1 MSGTQPQ
8 DLPSSGGAGDLADYA
23 ALPDKTHGSDDWAP
37 GAGSDGAQSDPAAVP
52 GDVDISR
59 NEGPE
64 LTTGVADVATGAAVS
79 GPSGGATSARG
90 DDTGTETPPGA
101 VPDDEP

>member
-8 DLPSSGGAGDLADYA
+8 DLPSGENPGDLADSA
-23 ALPDKTHGSDDWAP
+23 ALPDESRDD
-37 GAGSDGAQSDPAAVP
+37 
-52 GDVDISR
+52 DVIDISR

-64 LTTGVADVATGAAVS
+64 LTTDA
-79 GPSGGATSARG
+79 
-90 DDTGTETPPGA
+90 PGRPRP